1 MKIYESAENY
11 LETILRLKSEKGA
24 VRSVDIA
31 HHLEFSKPSISRA
44 MALLRENGYITV
56 DKEGWIELT
65 EEGHEIAGRV
75 YERHQVI
82 TKCLTAIGVSQKTA
96 EEDACRVEHYISEET
111 FSKLKEYMQTR
122 DI

>member
-65 EEGHEIAGRV
+65 EQGREIAGRV

-82 TKCLTAIGVSQKTA
+82 TRCLMAIGVSQKTA
-96 EEDACRVEHYISEET
+96 EDDACRVEHYISEET
-111 FSKLKEYMQTR
+111 FAKLKDYMSRQ